1 MKRSEKIGCTKVK
14 ISIFFTCITLID
26 KFVLLIAHHY
36 AKRALDADKD
46 NAEANK
52 WFAITIGSLGPYV
65 GVSEKIR
72 NGALFKAHIDK
83 AILLNPND
91 PMLHHLLGRF
101 CFEVKKK
108 MLLFYKKINFVIY
121 DF

>member
-1 MKRSEKIGCTKVK
+1 MDVQRLKSQY
-14 ISIFFTCITLID
+14 FLHALLLFTS
-26 KFVLLIAHHY
+26 FVLLIAHHY

-108 MLLFYKKINFVIY
+108 MLLFYHKIHFLIN